1 MNRGCGVHLA
11 QLTTWARKVQFKNNG
26 VVPHYLI
33 KDVENGELGYRD
45 LIYQPGDK
53 DKEGEDMYYKEE
65 PYFLH
70 LRTMVKVVGVRS
82 NLVQEKPAIQQ
93 SGIEP
98 RFT

>member
-1 MNRGCGVHLA
+1 
-11 QLTTWARKVQFKNNG
+11 
-26 VVPHYLI
+26 
-33 KDVENGELGYRD
+33 
-45 LIYQPGDK
+45 
-53 DKEGEDMYYKEE
+53 MYYKVK

-82 NLVQEKPAIQQ
+82 SLVQEKPAIQQ